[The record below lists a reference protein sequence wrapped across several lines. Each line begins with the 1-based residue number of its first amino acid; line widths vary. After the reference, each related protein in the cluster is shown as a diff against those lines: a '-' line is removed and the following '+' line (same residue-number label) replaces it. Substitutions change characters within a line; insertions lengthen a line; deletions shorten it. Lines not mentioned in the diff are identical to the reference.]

1 VLPYAT
7 VRPHSIIFQWSWESE
22 KLPVDWK
29 LANISIFKK
38 GEKEDVGNYRPVS
51 LNSVPGKT
59 ADLIIGGVTGKQ
71 TMHSLATANTGS
83 QWESSV

>member
-59 ADLIIGGVTGKQ
+59 ADLIIGGVTGKHPKDNALIGHSQ
-71 TMHSLATANTGS
+71 HRFTMGK
-83 QWESSV
+83 

>member
-1 VLPYAT
+1 MLPYAT

-38 GEKEDVGNYRPVS
+38 GEKEVPGTYRFVSVS
-51 LNSVPGKT
+51 L
-59 ADLIIGGVTGKQ
+59 VTGKSIKKIILGV
-71 TMHSLATANTGS
+71 TDKHLKDKAPLVTANMCS
-83 QWESSV
+83 I